1 MYLLLVR
8 SYLQCNNHEL
18 QCRCIVFILDSS
30 CSVHLFYLDFRFLNM
45 SRARQEVEFLY
56 LFESGLGM
64 LGAVSFYLWIGI
76 SAKSLT
82 MPFGNLHAKGRS

>member
-1 MYLLLVR
+1 M
-8 SYLQCNNHEL
+8 
-18 QCRCIVFILDSS
+18 
-30 CSVHLFYLDFRFLNM
+30 HLFYLDFRFLNIL
-45 SRARQEVEFLY
+45 RARQEVEFLY

-76 SAKSLT
+76 SAESLI